1 MLELEEIDETI
12 ERHKED
18 HGTYGQILK
27 STVLI
32 GGSTVIGIVI
42 RIVRTKAMA
51 LLLGPA
57 GFGLFGLYGTIES
70 LAENIAGVGVSSSG
84 VRQIA
89 GAVGTGDGKKIAHTV
104 AVLRRTS
111 VILGILGALLLIA
124 LSRPISVLT
133 FGSPQNSSSICLLSL
148 AVFFQLVSYGQDAL
162 IQGMRRITDL
172 AEIGVIGAILATV
185 VSIPIIYVF
194 RSNGVVLSLVVVA
207 AMTVLTSWRYSRK
220 VKIPKLSITVTEI
233 IEEATALLKLGS
245 VFMMGALLLTGVAYL
260 VRMLILHKSG
270 LEAAGLYQS
279 AWTAGGLYVSLI
291 IQAMAADFYPRLSA
305 SAADNVLCNR
315 LVNEQARV
323 GLLLACPGVIAT
335 LSLAPIVTV
344 LLYSAKFN
352 PAVDVLR
359 WIALGTTLQVITWPM
374 GFIVVAKNCKQI
386 FFWCELACAGVYA
399 LLAWLCVSQY
409 GLIGAGIAF
418 FAYCVFHGLLHYP
431 IVRSISGFR
440 WSREN
445 LREGM
450 AFSVLIGAVYW
461 SLHAFPVWIAA
472 GIGTM
477 VAIVSAVY
485 SIHSLV
491 KLGPSGMV
499 PKSIGKLM
507 SRFRP
512 APSA

>member
-1 MLELEEIDETI
+1 MLELQEIAETI
-12 ERHKED
+12 ETHEKDE
-18 HGTYGQILK
+18 GTYGQILK
-27 STVLI
+27 STVLV
-32 GGSTVIGIVI
+32 GGATVVGIVI

-89 GAVGTGDGKKIAHTV
+89 AAVGSGDSKKIARTV

-111 VILGILGALLLIA
+111 IALGILGALFLIV

-133 FGSPQNSSSICLLSL
+133 FGGSRQSSSICLLSL
-148 AVFFQLVSYGQDAL
+148 AVVFQLISYGQDAL
-162 IQGMRRITDL
+162 IQGMRRISDL
-172 AEIGVIGAILATV
+172 AEMSVLGAIIATV
-185 VSIPIIYVF
+185 VSVPIVYIF
-194 RSNGVVLSLVVVA
+194 RSDGVVLSLVIVA
-207 AMTVLTSWRYSRK
+207 AMTVLTSWLYSRR
-220 VKIPKLSITVTEI
+220 VRIPTLSITSLEVF
-233 IEEATALLKLGS
+233 EEAKSLLKLGS
-245 VFMMGALLLTGVAYL
+245 VFMMGALLLTGVAYF
-260 VRMLILHKSG
+260 VRTLILHRSG

-279 AWTAGGLYVSLI
+279 AWTAGGLYVGLI

-305 SAADNVLCNR
+305 SAGDDSLCNR

-359 WIALGTTLQVITWPM
+359 WIALGTTVQVITWPM
-374 GFIVVAKNCKQI
+374 GFIVVAKNCKRT
-386 FFWCELACAGVYA
+386 FFWCELVCAGVYA
-399 LLAWLCVSQY
+399 FLAWLCVDRY
-409 GLIGAGIAF
+409 GLIGAGFAF

-440 WSREN
+440 WSKQNIE
-445 LREGM
+445 EGLV
-450 AFSVLIGAVYW
+450 FSVLIAAVYW
-461 SLHAFPVWIAA
+461 SLQVVPLWIAA
-472 GIGTM
+472 GVGTL
-477 VAIVSAVY
+477 VAIASGVY
-485 SIHSLV
+485 SVRVLV
-491 KLGPSGMV
+491 RLAPSGKI

-507 SRFRP
+507 AKLRLVQ
-512 APSA
+512 AA